1 MAKSFDKQLIT
12 NNDDIIRSVL
22 KTELASI
29 TACKSLH
36 SIQFLSAKQSLKNK
50 SPLNQRLNSFSLE

>member
-29 TACKSLH
+29 TASEKHALDTISKCQAEFEKQKPVEPKTKLF
-36 SIQFLSAKQSLKNK
+36 FL
-50 SPLNQRLNSFSLE
+50 E